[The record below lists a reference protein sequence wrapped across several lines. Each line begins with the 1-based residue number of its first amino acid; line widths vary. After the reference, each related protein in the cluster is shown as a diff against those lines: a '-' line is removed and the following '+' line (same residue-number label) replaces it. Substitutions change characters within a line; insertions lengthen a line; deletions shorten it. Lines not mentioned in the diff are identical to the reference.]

1 MGFKHI
7 RLKELETKLSPA
19 FIGHPIKHIEEISE
33 LETDLEEEQKV
44 SSFEVI
50 SDVLI
55 RGNETLEYKFDEK
68 KDLKE
73 FSGSGVLSIIN
84 NSKKDRIWDVRLKLD
99 NTDKTNIGKEDH
111 VKLGNFEPQSNKKIN
126 YMITERESLV
136 DTLKVEEKIDVLD
149 LDLHHVLDIE
159 LLEGSEDN
167 KKVNNELEEKKKKE
181 PRKDAKKKDEN
192 LSEKEKTQEELLE
205 IKEPE
210 ELKQEEIEKIKKRE
224 EEEKEKVKKEVE
236 ETFNYKIGEANKT
249 YKKRVQEYEEATEK
263 VEEWES
269 REDELKEKY
278 KTAKSKY
285 KDAEKAKKK
294 ALRKEFGLMYSI
306 KKHFTELDEEQ
317 QKAKDEIDKEYDPE
331 IEELKPKFEE
341 AEAKYENAQ
350 EKHDHWKSRSKE
362 LKKKCD
368 SLEDKIENLKNQ
380 KSKTLEERI
389 ESLSNEIETDFNNVD
404 DKVAEMRKKALEKRE
419 KLLNAL
425 KREEEK
431 KKREAAEREAALRA
445 ERERKAEKARRER
458 AKRKAK
464 KATKDLVLLYDK
476 LNRIKFEIIIENIS
490 NRPIRKIK
498 VGKKFIDE
506 FSNFQFKSEKFT
518 DLEFKKGIL
527 YSNIDE
533 LEPGEKAQLTIL
545 TEIHPTEKY
554 ILGTGEIQVSY
565 IFEDDLVSALDV
577 EDFSAYSHVM
587 HAIKKKEKE
596 TAPNMW
602 DSYIIFKNNSDYKME
617 LRSILVLD
625 KNKEKKYLNYKDK
638 KEILPG
644 EKFISDKWEV
654 ENKTEPKFFR
664 KVDYSITH
672 KIEKKSRT
680 TLKFDQDYFEL
691 IDFNL
696 SKKFS
701 EKEIKSFEKA
711 ELENLINIKNIGT
724 NSIKGI
730 LIEETIP
737 ADFIP
742 TLDPKLF
749 NIRTPSGKVKS
760 EKINLSIVPNND
772 DASELHKIQILIN
785 LREEE
790 ASDYLIDVGEFLE
803 MRYPIKAITPD
814 YNKNYI
820 FPLTV
825 SAIYPVA
832 ISAENE
838 EINEKYFYKVKQEL
852 HPNELPKLDII
863 HKRRDLLI
871 GKEIFPGRELDE
883 FAISILVKNDSNVE
897 VSDIKITDEISES
910 FEFVSSNVEKKI
922 IEDTETNGF
931 AISFL
936 IDKILPYQ
944 DKEIRY
950 YVKKKENASISYDE
964 LESFIFG

>member
-7 RLKELETKLSPA
+7 SLKELETKLSPA

-33 LETDLEEEQKV
+33 LEKDLEEEQKI

-55 RGNETLEYKFDEK
+55 RGNEALEYQFDEK
-68 KDLKE
+68 KKLKE
-73 FSGSGVLSIIN
+73 FSGSGFLSIIN
-84 NSKKDRIWDVRLKLD
+84 NSKKDRIWDVRVKLD
-99 NTDKTNIGKEDH
+99 KTDKTNIGKEDH

-126 YMITERESLV
+126 YMITEREDLV
-136 DTLKVEEKIDVLD
+136 DTLKVEERIDVLD
-149 LDLHHVLDIE
+149 LDLHHILDID
-159 LLEGSEDN
+159 LLEESEDN
-167 KKVNNELEEKKKKE
+167 KKSSEEVEEKKD
-181 PRKDAKKKDEN
+181 KDAKKEDES
-192 LSEKEKTQEELLE
+192 LSKKEKIQEEIPEL
-205 IKEPE
+205 KEPE
-210 ELKQEEIEKIKKRE
+210 ELKQEEIEKIKIKE
-224 EEEKEKVKKEVE
+224 EEEKEKVKNEIE
-236 ETFNYKIGEANKT
+236 ETFNFKIQEANKAHEKT
-249 YKKRVQEYEEATEK
+249 VQKYEDATEK
-263 VEEWES
+263 MEEWEV
-269 REDELKEKY
+269 REDELKQKY
-278 KTAKSKY
+278 KAAKSEY

-306 KKHFTELDEEQ
+306 KKHFTELDEEE
-317 QKAKDEIDKEYDPE
+317 QKVKDEIDKEYDPK
-331 IEELKPKFEE
+331 IEELRPKFEE

-362 LKKKCD
+362 LKKKCE
-368 SLEDKIENLKNQ
+368 SLEEKIENLKEQ
-380 KSKTLEERI
+380 KSKTLEERLD
-389 ESLSNEIETDFNNVD
+389 SLSDEIEAEFNTVD
-404 DKVAEMRKKALEKRE
+404 DKVAEMRKRALEKKK

-425 KREEEK
+425 KKEEEK
-431 KKREAAEREAALRA
+431 RRKEAAERKAALRA

-476 LNRIKFEIIIENIS
+476 LNKIKFDIIIENIS
-490 NRPIRKIK
+490 DRLIRNIR

-506 FSNFQFKSEKFT
+506 FSNFQFKSEKFA

-545 TEIHPTEKY
+545 TEIHPTEKN

-565 IFEDDLVSALDV
+565 IFEDDLVSGLDV

-617 LRSILVLD
+617 LRSIVVLD
-625 KNKEKKYLNYKDK
+625 KNREEKYLDYKDK

-644 EKFISDKWEV
+644 EKFISEKWEV

-672 KIEKKSRT
+672 KTEKRSRT

-711 ELENLINIKNIGT
+711 EIENLINIKNIGT

-730 LIEETIP
+730 LIEETVP

-742 TLDPKLF
+742 ALDLNLF
-749 NIRTPSGKVKS
+749 NVRTPSGKVKL
-760 EKINLSIVPNND
+760 ENINLSISPDND
-772 DASELHKIQILIN
+772 DASELHKLQILIN
-785 LREEE
+785 LDEEGD
-790 ASDYLIDVGEFLE
+790 SDYLIDVGEFLE
-803 MRYPIKAITPD
+803 MRYPFKAITPD
-814 YNKNYI
+814 YNKDYV

-825 SAIYPVA
+825 SAFYPVA
-832 ISAENE
+832 KSVDNDDISK
-838 EINEKYFYKVKQEL
+838 KYFYKVEQKL
-852 HPNELPKLDII
+852 HPNDLPKLNII

-910 FEFVSSNVEKKI
+910 FEFVSSNVEEKI
-922 IEDTETNGF
+922 IEDKKTNGF
-931 AISFL
+931 VISFL

-950 YVKKKENASISYDE
+950 YVKKKEDASISYDE